1 MTTKFTI
8 RSYRSEDLAAMS
20 RLFFET
26 VHEVN
31 ARDYAPA
38 QLAVWAPSPE
48 ALIHHDA
55 SFSRNMTLLAFAGDE
70 LAGFV
75 DFDPGTGLLDHLY
88 VARDRQGCGIGTLL
102 LEAME
107 RAIPE
112 SAPGVLHTHA
122 SVTARPFF
130 AARGWR
136 VDLEETVERRG
147 VLLRRFRMTKARST
161 AQND

>member
-8 RSYRSEDLAAMS
+8 RTYRSEDLAAMS

-48 ALIHHDA
+48 ALLRHDA
-55 SFSRNMTLLAFAGDE
+55 TFSRNMTLLAFVGDE

-75 DFDPGTGLLDHLY
+75 DFDLETGLLDHLY

-102 LEAME
+102 LEAVE

-112 SAPGVLHTHA
+112 SSPGVLHTHA
-122 SVTARPFF
+122 SITAKPFF

-136 VDLEETVERRG
+136 VDSEETVERRG
-147 VLLRRFRMTKARST
+147 VLLRRFRMTKARPT
-161 AQND
+161 THNG

>member
-48 ALIHHDA
+48 ALLRHDA
-55 SFSRNMTLLAFAGDE
+55 TFSRNMTLLAFVGDE

-75 DFDPGTGLLDHLY
+75 DIDPETGLLDHLY

-102 LEAME
+102 LEAVE

-112 SAPGVLHTHA
+112 SAPRVLHTHA

-136 VDLEETVERRG
+136 VDSEETVERRG
-147 VLLRRFRMTKARST
+147 VLLRRFRMTKARPT